1 MNRIK
6 AVLFDMDGTITN
18 TLDDLADATNYALSA
33 FGFKTHETDAFR
45 YFVGD
50 GIPKLIERA
59 LPEEK
64 RDAETILAVKDKF
77 FEYYNVHSMDK
88 TAAYPGVP
96 EVVKEV
102 MSLGYKT
109 AVVTNKDEPAAKE
122 ILSKLYPDCFDY
134 IFGASDDIPKKPDP
148 TLAHIAMKKLGVTP
162 DDCVFVGDSCVDIQ
176 TAKNSGAYD
185 VGVSWGFRP
194 RTELEEYG
202 ATAIIDEPNELIELL
217 KNLG

>member
-33 FGFKTHETDAFR
+33 LVPATTIYYEDD
-45 YFVGD
+45 FVGD

-64 RDAETILAVKDKF
+64 RDAETISVVKDKF

-96 EVVKEV
+96 AVVKEV

-122 ILSKLYPDCFDY
+122 ILAKLYPDCFDY

-217 KNLG
+217 KKLG

>member
-59 LPEEK
+59 LPEEN
-64 RDAETILAVKDKF
+64 RDTETIFAVKDKF

-122 ILSKLYPDCFDY
+122 ILSKLYPDKSVTDLVFSSGFQSLATFYRVRD
-134 IFGASDDIPKKPDP
+134 FRQKSRELAEHPK
-148 TLAHIAMKKLGVTP
+148 V
-162 DDCVFVGDSCVDIQ
+162 
-176 TAKNSGAYD
+176 
-185 VGVSWGFRP
+185 
-194 RTELEEYG
+194 
-202 ATAIIDEPNELIELL
+202 
-217 KNLG
+217 